1 MCTSSI
7 STRAEETIDQA
18 SCAAEVDDMRRRLKI
33 DYTGAYRR
41 VWRTMSED
49 ICYGFCSLLTSIS
62 KILQYNLRSFIY
74 TQGGVSMKR
83 TVLLVFLSTLFL
95 FTAVFS
101 ASAASGG
108 EVAVSWVDSNWA
120 IEGGLC

>member
-1 MCTSSI
+1 
-7 STRAEETIDQA
+7 
-18 SCAAEVDDMRRRLKI
+18 MRRRLKI
-33 DYTGAYRR
+33 DYTGAYGR

-95 FTAVFS
+95 FTA
-101 ASAASGG
+101 
-108 EVAVSWVDSNWA
+108 
-120 IEGGLC
+120 